1 MTTTDTDLTGAD
13 NPTDPVSPAE
23 EVVTAAVAEE
33 ITALLDLPELL
44 DEAVKSSVMGEL
56 ASVSK
61 RIARGAVKDMLTDD
75 VLAGMVETARHQV
88 EVVLNPAVG
97 GGDQQEQA
105 EEAEEEA
112 EEPQT
117 YYADVVDF
125 VDNYL
130 GVNYRRDVHDYD
142 PPMRWCPE
150 WIRHGEAKSR
160 LSALW
165 LAFEHLRQGEH
176 LEQVKF
182 WRDCVDPTMDR
193 LLSTNGPFKHCSVFS
208 GHSEAYKKM
217 PTAAIGAQV
226 VAVTRHGG
234 HPGTWVETSSQLIV
248 PASVIAARATRD
260 VGDPF

>member
-1 MTTTDTDLTGAD
+1 MTTTDNLDVA

-23 EVVTAAVAEE
+23 EAVTAAVEQE

-44 DEAVKSSVMGEL
+44 DEAVKTSVMGEL

-88 EVVLNPAVG
+88 EVVLNPAAG
-97 GGDQQEQA
+97 GSGQPEPQEEQ
-105 EEAEEEA
+105 E

-142 PPMRWCPE
+142 PSMRWCPE

-176 LEQVKF
+176 LEQIKF

-193 LLSTNGPFKHCSVFS
+193 LLSPSGPFKHCSVFS
-208 GHSEAYKKM
+208 GHSDAYKKM

-226 VAVTRHGG
+226 VAVTRHSG